1 MSDFYI
7 IPVIDVLNSMAVHA
21 IKGERSRYKPLDS
34 VLFDT
39 HNPIKIIKSLKSM
52 GFSKIYVADLDAILK
67 KTPNFDLFKQFGSIP
82 SVDIMLDPGIRKKD
96 DIYKYFQFNFFKLI
110 IGLET
115 IKNLKTITKILKIV
129 QKNSVLVSIDMFQEK
144 IKAENKDLNN
154 SDPREIVMKLEKLG
168 ISEIIL
174 LDLFRVGQKM
184 GGVPELFKNIN
195 KKFEGN
201 VYIGGGVRNLNDIK
215 EYKKLGFSGIL
226 IGTALYDGSVKY
238 KDLLV

>member
-1 MSDFYI
+1 
-7 IPVIDVLNSMAVHA
+7 
-21 IKGERSRYKPLDS
+21 
-34 VLFDT
+34 
-39 HNPIKIIKSLKSM
+39 
-52 GFSKIYVADLDAILK
+52 DLDAILK
-67 KTPNFDLFKQFGSIP
+67 KTPNFNLFKQFSSIP

-115 IKNLKTITKILKIV
+115 IKNLNTITKILNIV
-129 QKNSVLVSIDMFQEK
+129 QKNRLLVSIDMFQEK
-144 IKAENKDLNN
+144 IKAGNKDLNN
-154 SDPREIVMKLEKLG
+154 SDPREIVTKLENLG

-184 GGVPELFKNIN
+184 GGVPKLFKNIN
-195 KKFEGN
+195 KKFGGN

-226 IGTALYDGSVKY
+226 IGTALYDGSINY